1 MIGTSRLAGP
11 GDWQLSRVSRNVP
24 NSVWV
29 RVWAQVSGALLRC
42 LCGRR
47 MNIVRWQSRSVVFV
61 LWKVNQVLVRLWAR
75 NRLPVVG
82 GPLSEVSDDGLR
94 KTGGWSFVGC
104 MSDRE
109 CRLQGW
115 RPNGRRRE
123 FRGVVN
129 DLVESGCRAVVQ
141 AIKGKS
147 VREDPVMCGVN
158 SSRTVLK

>member
-1 MIGTSRLAGP
+1 MSRIQCGCASGHR
-11 GDWQLSRVSRNVP
+11 SRASLYAVC
-24 NSVWV
+24 
-29 RVWAQVSGALLRC
+29 AA
-42 LCGRR
+42 
-47 MNIVRWQSRSVVFV
+47 VRWTSSDGRLGVAVSV

-82 GPLSEVSDDGLR
+82 GPLSEVSDDGLQ

-129 DLVESGCRAVVQ
+129 DFVESGCRAVVQ
-141 AIKGKS
+141 ATKGKS
-147 VREDPVMCGVN
+147 VREDPVMCGVKY
-158 SSRTVLK
+158 SGTVLKQWASNSRGVGGSCSDN